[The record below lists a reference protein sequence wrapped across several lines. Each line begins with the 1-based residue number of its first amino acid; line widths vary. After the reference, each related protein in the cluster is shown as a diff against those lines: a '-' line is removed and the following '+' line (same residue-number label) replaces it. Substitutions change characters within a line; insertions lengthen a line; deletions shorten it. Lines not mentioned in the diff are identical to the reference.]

1 MENCDKDAGDSGS
14 DSGIHSPEHLS
25 GSQHKSSQS
34 SGSRCGSGLSGSPR
48 DLSPPLLQELAC
60 MNLREMASR
69 PDIGH
74 VGRQIAVR
82 SNFFEIGI
90 VNNNMMVTQYHVE
103 IHHPGSRKL
112 DREENR
118 AIFWKVIFDHRQ
130 YFPNKFAIAYDGAH
144 QLYTPTRIEFPDGRP
159 SIRLESDVSLAK
171 DSRER
176 TRCAVSLQCVGPVL
190 IEMRRTRTNNLDER
204 VLTPIQI
211 IDIIFR
217 QSLTCPYIE
226 NSANFFVYKSSSY
239 RLPVN
244 GAAALDLEGGKEMW
258 TGFFSSAHVAAGW
271 KPLLNIDVTHTAFY
285 KAHISLVQFM
295 CEVLNEKSSNY
306 CRPSF
311 KEDHRNILPISTRNM
326 HGGSRC
332 IGGYSSS
339 SSCSRYMN
347 NRRCDYRYHDYIGG
361 ALSPEKLHQNFSLS
375 SHESKIFGDVIK
387 GIKVRISHRAGIVRV
402 YRINSLQLPA
412 DQLWFQGK
420 DEDGNERRMTVADYF
435 SERYGEL
442 KYPKLPC
449 VHVGPITRSIYF
461 PLEVCILDTPQKYNK
476 KLNDKQT
483 SSIIRATAVD
493 AISREQRIASLC
505 EQAGFQ
511 CDPFLR
517 EFGLQINSKMFE
529 TVARVLT
536 PPRILFG
543 QNNRRTD
550 PVVIPKDGAWSMDN
564 QRLYMPASCRSYSM
578 IAIVSPREQNH
589 LQAFC
594 QALTQKASQ
603 MGMDFPN
610 WPDLVKYGRTKE
622 DVVILFNEIA
632 TEYKQT
638 GTVCDLVIVVL
649 PAKNADLYMTVKE
662 CSDMIHGIMSQ
673 CILMKNITRSSSA
686 TCCNMIL
693 KMNMK
698 LGGINSRV
706 VADSITQKYLIDVPT
721 LIVGI
726 DVTHPTQHEERQNIP
741 SVAAIV
747 ANLDLYPQSYGA
759 NIKIQR
765 KCRESVVYLLDA
777 IRERLVS
784 FYKTTHQKPN
794 RIIVYRDG
802 VSEGQF
808 SEVLR
813 EEMQGIRTACLM
825 LSSDYRPPITYIVVQ
840 KRHHA
845 RMFCKY
851 TRDAVGK
858 AKNIPPGTVIDT
870 GIVSPE
876 SFDFY
881 LCSHFGIQGTSR
893 PARYHVLWDD
903 SKFTSD
909 ELQSITF
916 SMCHTYGRCTRSV
929 SIPAPVYYA
938 DLVATRARC
947 HLKRKMGVCE
957 SDVTSD
963 AASLMSSSLS
973 SLISA
978 GRITSLRRVF
988 DDDDDLSDGE
998 SMKGN
1003 RTQSVMSSSDAALQE
1018 YVTVSEKFRG
1028 RMYFV

>member
-1 MENCDKDAGDSGS
+1 MGNCDKDAG

-25 GSQHKSSQS
+25 GSQRKSSPS
-34 SGSRCGSGLSGSPR
+34 LGSRCGSGLTGSPR

-69 PDIGH
+69 PDIGRA
-74 VGRQIAVR
+74 GRQIAIR
-82 SNFFEIGI
+82 SNFFEVGMI
-90 VNNNMMVTQYHVE
+90 NNNMMVTQYHVE

-118 AIFWKVIFDHRQ
+118 AVFWKVVVDHRQ
-130 YFPNKFAIAYDGAH
+130 YFPNKFAVAYDGAH
-144 QLYTPTRIEFPDGRP
+144 QLYTPTRIEFPEGRP

-176 TRCAVSLQCVGPVL
+176 TRCAVSFQCVGPVL

-204 VLTPIQI
+204 ILTPIQI
-211 IDIIFR
+211 IDIVFR
-217 QSLTCPYIE
+217 QSLTCPYVE

-258 TGFFSSAHVAAGW
+258 TGFFSSAHVASGW
-271 KPLLNIDVTHTAFY
+271 KPFLNIDVTHTTFY
-285 KAHISLVQFM
+285 KAHISMVEFM
-295 CEVLNEKSSNY
+295 CEVLNEKSSHY
-306 CRPSF
+306 CRSSS
-311 KEDHRNILPISTRNM
+311 KEDYRDTSSSNTRNARA
-326 HGGSRC
+326 GSRY
-332 IGGYSSS
+332 GGYSNSS
-339 SSCSRYMN
+339 SYSRHMN
-347 NRRCDYRYHDYIGG
+347 NRRRDYNYHDYIGG
-361 ALSPEKLHQNFSLS
+361 ALSPEKLHKDFSLS
-375 SHESKIFGDVIK
+375 SHELKIFGDLVK
-387 GIKVRISHRAGIVRV
+387 GIKVRISHRAGVIRV
-402 YRINSLQLPA
+402 YRVNSLQLPA

-435 SERYGEL
+435 GERYGKL

-461 PLEVCILDTPQKYNK
+461 PLEVCMLDTPQKYNK
-476 KLNDKQT
+476 KLNDKQI
-483 SSIIRATAVD
+483 SAIIRAAAVD
-493 AISREQRIASLC
+493 AFSREQRIASLC
-505 EQAGFQ
+505 KQAGFQ
-511 CDPFLR
+511 CDPFLH
-517 EFGLQINSKMFE
+517 EFGLQINPKMYE
-529 TVARVLT
+529 MIGRVLA

-543 QNNRRTD
+543 ENNRKTD
-550 PVVIPKDGAWSMDN
+550 PIVMPKDGVWSMDD
-564 QRLYMPASCRSYSM
+564 QRLYLPASCHSYSM
-578 IAIVSPREQNH
+578 IAMVNPREQNH

-594 QALTQKASQ
+594 QALTQKANQ
-603 MGMDFPN
+603 VGMEFPN

-638 GTVCDLVIVVL
+638 GTACDLVIVVL
-649 PAKNADLYMTVKE
+649 PNKNADLYMTVKE

-673 CILMKNITRSSSA
+673 CILMKNVMRPSPA

-698 LGGINSRV
+698 LGGINSRI

-721 LIVGI
+721 IIIGI

-777 IRERLVS
+777 VRERLVS

-808 SEVLR
+808 SEILR

-825 LSSDYRPPITYIVVQ
+825 LSPDYRPPITYIVVQ

-851 TRDAVGK
+851 IRDAVGK

-909 ELQSITF
+909 ELQAITF

-947 HLKRKMGVCE
+947 HLKRKMGIYE
-957 SDVTSD
+957 SDVASD
-963 AASLMSSSLS
+963 AASLISPSLS

-978 GRITSLRRVF
+978 GCITNLRHII
-988 DDDDDLSDGE
+988 DDDDDISDGE
-998 SMKGN
+998 STKDDLV
-1003 RTQSVMSSSDAALQE
+1003 QSIMSSGDATLQE
-1018 YVTVSEKFRG
+1018 YVTVSEKFKG

>member
-1 MENCDKDAGDSGS
+1 MGSCDKDAEILGF
-14 DSGIHSPEHLS
+14 IHLS
-25 GSQHKSSQS
+25 IYPVHSVKARRHQDLDVAQKT
-34 SGSRCGSGLSGSPR
+34 LSI
-48 DLSPPLLQELAC
+48 LLNCKELAC

-69 PDIGH
+69 PDIGRT
-74 VGRQIAVR
+74 GRQIAVR
-82 SNFFEIGI
+82 SNFFEVGI

-103 IHHPGSRKL
+103 VHHPGSRKL

-118 AIFWKVIFDHRQ
+118 AVFWKVVVDHRQ
-130 YFPNKFAIAYDGAH
+130 YFPNKFAVAYDGAH
-144 QLYTPTRIEFPDGRP
+144 QLYTPTRIEFPEGRP

-171 DSRER
+171 DSRNAR
-176 TRCAVSLQCVGPVL
+176 VVQSHSNVG
-190 IEMRRTRTNNLDER
+190 
-204 VLTPIQI
+204 
-211 IDIIFR
+211 R
-217 QSLTCPYIE
+217 QRDVDRI
-226 NSANFFVYKSSSY
+226 
-239 RLPVN
+239 
-244 GAAALDLEGGKEMW
+244 
-258 TGFFSSAHVAAGW
+258 FSSAHVTSGW
-271 KPLLNIDVTHTAFY
+271 KPLLNIDGQQHGKSENWKQYWEAGIADINCHSGFASLIAIKETKIIFIVTHTAFY
-285 KAHISLVQFM
+285 KAHISMVQFM
-295 CEVLNEKSSNY
+295 CEVLNEKSSHY
-306 CRPSF
+306 CRSSS
-311 KEDHRNILPISTRNM
+311 KEDYRGTLSNKTRNARDLS
-326 HGGSRC
+326 HS
-332 IGGYSSS
+332 GGYSNLSS
-339 SSCSRYMN
+339 YSRHIN
-347 NRRCDYRYHDYIGG
+347 NRRRDYSYHDYVGG
-361 ALSPEKLHQNFSLS
+361 ALSPEKLHKDFSLS
-375 SHESKIFGDVIK
+375 SHELKIFGDVVK
-387 GIKVRISHRAGIVRV
+387 GIKVRISHRAGIIRV

-435 SERYGEL
+435 SERYSKL

-449 VHVGPITRSIYF
+449 VHVGPITRNIYF
-461 PLEVCILDTPQKYNK
+461 PLEVCMLDTPQKYNK

-483 SSIIRATAVD
+483 STIIRAAAVD
-493 AISREQRIASLC
+493 AISREQRITSLC

-517 EFGLQINSKMFE
+517 EFGLQINSKMYE
-529 TVARVLT
+529 TIARVLT

-543 QNNRRTD
+543 ENNRRTD
-550 PVVIPKDGAWSMDN
+550 PIVIPKDGAWSMDN
-564 QRLYMPASCRSYSM
+564 QRLYLPASCHSYSM
-578 IAIVSPREQNH
+578 IAIVSPREQDH

-594 QALTQKASQ
+594 QALTQKANQ
-603 MGMDFPN
+603 VGMEFPS

-622 DVVILFNEIA
+622 DIVILFNEIA

-638 GTVCDLVIVVL
+638 GTSCDVVIVVL
-649 PAKNADLYMTVKE
+649 PTKNADLYMTVKE

-673 CILMKNITRSSSA
+673 CILMKNVMRPSPA
-686 TCCNMIL
+686 TCCNLIL
-693 KMNMK
+693 KINMK

-721 LIVGI
+721 IIIGI

-777 IRERLVS
+777 VRERLVS
-784 FYKTTHQKPN
+784 FYKTTHQKPI

-825 LSSDYRPPITYIVVQ
+825 LSPDYRPPITYIVVQ

-845 RMFCKY
+845 RIFCKY
-851 TRDAVGK
+851 IRDAVGK

-909 ELQSITF
+909 ELQAITF
-916 SMCHTYGRCTRSV
+916 NMCHTYGRCSRSV

-938 DLVATRARC
+938 DLVATRAR
-947 HLKRKMGVCE
+947 GIYE
-957 SDVTSD
+957 SDVISD
-963 AASLMSSSLS
+963 AASFISSSLS
-973 SLISA
+973 SLIST
-978 GRITSLRRVF
+978 GYITNLRNII
-988 DDDDDLSDGE
+988 DDDISDGE
-998 SMKGN
+998 STKNGRARSIMN
-1003 RTQSVMSSSDAALQE
+1003 NSDAALQE
-1018 YVTVSEKFRG
+1018 YVTVSEKFKG

>member
-1 MENCDKDAGDSGS
+1 MGNCDKDAGDSG
-14 DSGIHSPEHLS
+14 IHSPEHFS
-25 GSQHKSSQS
+25 GSQRKSSQS
-34 SGSRCGSGLSGSPR
+34 SGSQCESGISGSPR

-60 MNLREMASR
+60 MNLREVASR
-69 PDIGH
+69 PDVGRA
-74 VGRQIAVR
+74 GRQIAIR
-82 SNFFEIGI
+82 SNFFEVEI
-90 VNNNMMVTQYHVE
+90 VNNNMMVTQYYVE

-118 AIFWKVIFDHRQ
+118 VIFWKVIIDHRQ

-144 QLYTPTRIEFPDGRP
+144 QLYTTTRIEFPDGRP

-171 DSRER
+171 DSRES
-176 TRCAVSLQCVGPVL
+176 TRCAVSFQCVGPVL

-204 VLTPIQI
+204 ILTPIQI
-211 IDIIFR
+211 IDIILR
-217 QSLTCPYIE
+217 QSLTCPYIQ
-226 NSANFFVYKSSSY
+226 NSANFIVLKSSSY

-258 TGFFSSAHVAAGW
+258 TGFFSSAHVATGW
-271 KPLLNIDVTHTAFY
+271 KLFLNIDVTHTVFY
-285 KAHISLVQFM
+285 KARISLVQFM
-295 CEVLNEKSSNY
+295 CEVLNEKSSHY
-306 CRPSF
+306 CRSSP
-311 KEDHRNILPISTRNM
+311 KDNHRNAALKSTRYTRD
-326 HGGSRC
+326 GSYNGSSYRN
-332 IGGYSSS
+332 SSS
-339 SSCSRYMN
+339 YSRHTNSRY
-347 NRRCDYRYHDYIGG
+347 RDYSYHDYTGG
-361 ALSPEKLHQNFSLS
+361 ALSPEKLHKGFSLS
-375 SHESKIFGDVIK
+375 SHELKIFGDAVK
-387 GIKVRISHRAGIVRV
+387 GIKVRISHRAGAIRV

-435 SERYGEL
+435 RERYGEL

-449 VHVGPITRSIYF
+449 VHVGPITRNIYF
-461 PLEVCILDTPQKYNK
+461 PLEVCMLDVPQKYNK

-483 SSIIRATAVD
+483 SAIIRAAAVD

-505 EQAGFQ
+505 EQADFQ
-511 CDPFLR
+511 HDPFLH
-517 EFGLQINSKMFE
+517 EFGLQINPKMCE
-529 TVARVLT
+529 MIGRVLA
-536 PPRILFG
+536 PPRILLG
-543 QNNRRTD
+543 ENNRKTD
-550 PVVIPKDGAWSMDN
+550 PIVTPKDGAWSMDN
-564 QRLYMPASCRSYSM
+564 QQLYLPASCHSYSM

-594 QALTQKASQ
+594 QALSEKASQ
-603 MGMDFPN
+603 MGMEFPR
-610 WPDLVKYGRTKE
+610 WPDLVKYGRNKE

-632 TEYKQT
+632 IEYRQT

-649 PAKNADLYMTVKE
+649 PTKNADLYMTVKE

-673 CILMKNITRSSSA
+673 CILIKNVTRPSPVM
-686 TCCNMIL
+686 CCNMIL
-693 KMNMK
+693 KINMK

-706 VADSITQKYLIDVPT
+706 IANSITQKYLIDVPT
-721 LIVGI
+721 LIIGI

-777 IRERLVS
+777 VRERLVS
-784 FYKTTHQKPN
+784 FYKTTHQKPT

-808 SEVLR
+808 SEILR

-825 LSSDYRPPITYIVVQ
+825 LSADYRPPITYIVVQ

-858 AKNIPPGTVIDT
+858 AKNVPPGTVVDT

-876 SFDFY
+876 GFDFY

-893 PARYHVLWDD
+893 PAHYHVLWDD
-903 SKFTSD
+903 SKFTAD
-909 ELQSITF
+909 ELQSMTF
-916 SMCHTYGRCTRSV
+916 SMCHTYGRCTRSI

-947 HLKRKMGVCE
+947 HIKRKMGVYE
-957 SDVTSD
+957 ADVMSD
-963 AASLMSSSLS
+963 AASLISSSLS

-978 GRITSLRRVF
+978 GRITSLQHIIDE
-988 DDDDDLSDGE
+988 DDALSDGE
-998 SMKGN
+998 SIKDGPT
-1003 RTQSVMSSSDAALQE
+1003 RSLMSDSEAALQD
-1018 YVTVSEKFRG
+1018 YVTVSEKFKG

>member
-1 MENCDKDAGDSGS
+1 MGNCDKDAG

-25 GSQHKSSQS
+25 GSQRKSSPS
-34 SGSRCGSGLSGSPR
+34 SGSRCGSGLTGSPR

-69 PDIGH
+69 PDFGRA
-74 VGRQIAVR
+74 GRQIAIR
-82 SNFFEIGI
+82 SNFFEVGI
-90 VNNNMMVTQYHVE
+90 ANNNMMVTQYHVE

-118 AIFWKVIFDHRQ
+118 AIFWKVIMDHRQ
-130 YFPNKFAIAYDGAH
+130 YFPNKFAVAYDGAH
-144 QLYTPTRIEFPDGRP
+144 QLYTPTRIEFPEGRP

-171 DSRER
+171 DSREH
-176 TRCAVSLQCVGPVL
+176 TCCAVSFQCVGPVL

-204 VLTPIQI
+204 ILTPIQI
-211 IDIIFR
+211 IDIVFR
-217 QSLTCPYIE
+217 QSLTCPYVE
-226 NSANFFVYKSSSY
+226 NSANFVVYKSSSY

-244 GAAALDLEGGKEMW
+244 GGTALDLEGGREMW
-258 TGFFSSAHVAAGW
+258 TGFFSSAHVAVGW
-271 KPLLNIDVTHTAFY
+271 KPLLNIDVTHTTFY
-285 KAHISLVQFM
+285 KGHMSLVQFM
-295 CEVLNEKSSNY
+295 CEVLNEKSGYY
-306 CRPSF
+306 CRSNSR
-311 KEDHRNILPISTRNM
+311 EDQRDTLSSSTRNAR
-326 HGGSRC
+326 GGSC
-332 IGGYSSS
+332 YGSGYSNSS
-339 SSCSRYMN
+339 SHSRYTN
-347 NRRCDYRYHDYIGG
+347 NRRRNYNCHISMGG
-361 ALSPEKLHQNFSLS
+361 ALSPEKLHKDFSLS
-375 SHESKIFGDVIK
+375 SHELKIFGDVVK
-387 GIKVRISHRAGIVRV
+387 GIKVRISHRAGMIRV

-435 SERYGEL
+435 NERYNKL
-442 KYPKLPC
+442 KFPKLPC
-449 VHVGPITRSIYF
+449 VHVGPITRNIYF
-461 PLEVCILDTPQKYNK
+461 PLEVCMLDTPQKYNK

-483 SSIIRATAVD
+483 STIIRAAAVD

-511 CDPFLR
+511 YDPFLR
-517 EFGLQINSKMFE
+517 EFGLQINPKMFE
-529 TVARVLT
+529 TIGRVLT

-543 QNNRRTD
+543 ENNRRTD
-550 PVVIPKDGAWSMDN
+550 PIVTPKDGAWSMDN
-564 QRLYMPASCRSYSM
+564 QQLYLPASCHSYSM
-578 IAIVSPREQNH
+578 IAIVSPREQNN

-594 QALTQKASQ
+594 QTLMQKANQ
-603 MGMDFPN
+603 MGMEFPN

-622 DVVILFNEIA
+622 DIVILFNEIA

-638 GTVCDLVIVVL
+638 GTTCDLVIVVL
-649 PAKNADLYMTVKE
+649 PTKNSDLYMTVKE

-673 CILMKNITRSSSA
+673 CILMKNVMRSSSA

-706 VADSITQKYLIDVPT
+706 IADSITQKYLIDVPT
-721 LIVGI
+721 LIIGI

-777 IRERLVS
+777 VRERLVS
-784 FYKTTHQKPN
+784 FYKTTHQKPI

-825 LSSDYRPPITYIVVQ
+825 LSPDYRPPITYIVVQ

-851 TRDAVGK
+851 ARDAVGK

-876 SFDFY
+876 GFDFY

-916 SMCHTYGRCTRSV
+916 SICHTYGRCARSV

-947 HLKRKMGVCE
+947 HLKRKMGVYE
-957 SDVTSD
+957 SDLISG
-963 AASLMSSSLS
+963 AASLISSSLS

-978 GRITSLRRVF
+978 GRITSLRHII
-988 DDDDDLSDGE
+988 DDDDLSDAE
-998 SMKGN
+998 SIKDGCA
-1003 RTQSVMSSSDAALQE
+1003 QSIMSNSDTILQE
-1018 YVTVSEKFRG
+1018 YVTVSEKFKG
-1028 RMYFV
+1028 RMYFI

>member
-1 MENCDKDAGDSGS
+1 MGNYDKDAGDSGS

-25 GSQHKSSQS
+25 GSQRKSSPS
-34 SGSRCGSGLSGSPR
+34 SGSRCGSGLTGSPR

-69 PDIGH
+69 PDIGRA
-74 VGRQIAVR
+74 GRQIAVR
-82 SNFFEIGI
+82 SNFFEVGI
-90 VNNNMMVTQYHVE
+90 ANNNMMVTQYHVE

-118 AIFWKVIFDHRQ
+118 AVFWKVVADHRQ
-130 YFPNKFAIAYDGAH
+130 YFPNKFAVAYDGAH
-144 QLYTPTRIEFPDGRP
+144 QLYTPTRIEFPEGRP
-159 SIRLESDVSLAK
+159 SIRLESDVTLAK

-176 TRCAVSLQCVGPVL
+176 TRCAVSFQCVGPVL

-204 VLTPIQI
+204 ILTPIQI
-211 IDIIFR
+211 IDIVFR
-217 QSLTCPYIE
+217 QSLTCPYVE
-226 NSANFFVYKSSSY
+226 NSANFFVFKSSSY

-244 GAAALDLEGGKEMW
+244 GAVALDLDGGKEMW
-258 TGFFSSAHVAAGW
+258 TGFFSSAHVASGW

-285 KAHISLVQFM
+285 KANISMVQFM
-295 CEVLNEKSSNY
+295 CEVLNEKSGHY
-306 CRPSF
+306 CRTGAN
-311 KEDHRNILPISTRNM
+311 KEARRDSIISGCSTRSTRNT
-326 HGGSRC
+326 GSRY
-332 IGGYSSS
+332 GGYGSTSSTS
-339 SSCSRYMN
+339 YSR
-347 NRRCDYRYHDYIGG
+347 H
-361 ALSPEKLHQNFSLS
+361 PEKLHKDFSLS
-375 SHESKIFGDVIK
+375 SHELKIFGDVVK
-387 GIKVRISHRAGIVRV
+387 GIKVRISHRVGVIRV
-402 YRINSLQLPA
+402 YRVNSLQLPA

-435 SERYGEL
+435 SERYNEL

-449 VHVGPITRSIYF
+449 VHVGPVSRNIYF
-461 PLEVCILDTPQKYNK
+461 PLEVCMLDTPQKYNK
-476 KLNDKQT
+476 KLNEKQT
-483 SSIIRATAVD
+483 STIIRAAAVD
-493 AISREQRIASLC
+493 AISREQCIASLC

-511 CDPFLR
+511 RDPFLR
-517 EFGLQINSKMFE
+517 EFGLQINPKMYE
-529 TVARVLT
+529 MIARVLT

-543 QNNRRTD
+543 ENNRRTD
-550 PVVIPKDGAWSMDN
+550 PIVTPKDGAWSMDN
-564 QRLYMPASCRSYSM
+564 QQLYLPASCRSYSM
-578 IAIVSPREQNH
+578 IAMVSPREQNH

-594 QALTQKASQ
+594 QSLTQKAGQ
-603 MGMDFPN
+603 MGMEFPS

-638 GTVCDLVIVVL
+638 GTACDLVIVVL
-649 PAKNADLYMTVKE
+649 PTKNADLYMTVKE

-673 CILMKNITRSSSA
+673 CILMKNIMRPSSA
-686 TCCNMIL
+686 TCSNVIL
-693 KMNMK
+693 KINMK

-706 VADSITQKYLIDVPT
+706 VADTITQKYLIDVPT
-721 LIVGI
+721 LIIGI

-777 IRERLVS
+777 VRERLVS
-784 FYKTTHQKPN
+784 FYKTTHQKPI

-825 LSSDYRPPITYIVVQ
+825 LSPDYRPPITYIVVQ

-851 TRDAVGK
+851 SRDAVGK
-858 AKNIPPGTVIDT
+858 AKNIPPGTIIDT

-876 SFDFY
+876 GFDFY

-916 SMCHTYGRCTRSV
+916 SMCHTYGRCARSV

-947 HLKRKMGVCE
+947 HLKRKMGVYE
-957 SDVTSD
+957 SDVVSD
-963 AASLMSSSLS
+963 AASLISSSLS

-978 GRITSLRRVF
+978 GRIASLRHIV
-988 DDDDDLSDGE
+988 DDDDLSDGE
-998 SMKGN
+998 STKDDHA
-1003 RTQSVMSSSDAALQE
+1003 QSVMSNSDGSLQE
-1018 YVTVSEKFRG
+1018 YVTVSEKFKG